1 MRGPRSQVLPAPRAP
16 HPLSARPRLPS
27 RLPQERHHP
36 RAAAPV
42 PAGPAHPGSGG
53 ASSCSQSK
61 SGAPTPARVR
71 WRLRARAPQAAS
83 QEEASIGRRV
93 TPASS
98 ARVSMLQPPAEAN
111 PGTSLPPLAFPPE
124 QTEVKKHS
132 AFRLG
137 RLQFQDQPLLVQWG
151 KNQVPKTRMRAP
163 ASFSNAVPSLPGK
176 SSRTEHALRRP
187 LGLRKELCAGA
198 GRDWR
203 ERRPVFRRWSEEV
216 AGGVDD
222 GCLAARE
229 GWSFEESPS
238 SGRSGAVA
246 AGELEALLPSLAVPA
261 VDAVAFPPTADPGRW
276 VGPCSWGFFDPH
288 AVPQH
293 VVPAG
298 GGCVDAGSWALAGG
312 GLHGVTGLQCSR
324 GAVRTSPCR

>member
-27 RLPQERHHP
+27 RLPQERDHP
-36 RAAAPV
+36 GAAAPV
-42 PAGPAHPGSGG
+42 PVGPAHPGSGG

-61 SGAPTPARVR
+61 SGAPAPARVR

-137 RLQFQDQPLLVQWG
+137 GLQFQDQPLLVQWG
-151 KNQVPKTRMRAP
+151 KNQVPETRMRAP
-163 ASFSNAVPSLPGK
+163 ASFSNAVPNLPGK

-187 LGLRKELCAGA
+187 LGLGKELCAGA

-203 ERRPVFRRWSEEV
+203 ERRRIFRHWSEEV

-229 GWSFEESPS
+229 GWSFEESPP
-238 SGRSGAVA
+238 SGRSSAVA
-246 AGELEALLPSLAVPA
+246 TGDLEALLPSLAVPA
-261 VDAVAFPPTADPGRW
+261 VDAVAFPPTADPGR
-276 VGPCSWGFFDPH
+276 
-288 AVPQH
+288 
-293 VVPAG
+293 
-298 GGCVDAGSWALAGG
+298 
-312 GLHGVTGLQCSR
+312 
-324 GAVRTSPCR
+324 

>member
-1 MRGPRSQVLPAPRAP
+1 
-16 HPLSARPRLPS
+16 
-27 RLPQERHHP
+27 
-36 RAAAPV
+36 
-42 PAGPAHPGSGG
+42 
-53 ASSCSQSK
+53 
-61 SGAPTPARVR
+61 
-71 WRLRARAPQAAS
+71 
-83 QEEASIGRRV
+83 
-93 TPASS
+93 
-98 ARVSMLQPPAEAN
+98 MLQPPAEAK

-137 RLQFQDQPLLVQWG
+137 RLQFQAQPLLVQWG
-151 KNQVPKTRMRAP
+151 KNQVPETRMRAP
-163 ASFSNAVPSLPGK
+163 ASFSNAVPNLPGK

-203 ERRPVFRRWSEEV
+203 ERRRIFRRWSEEV

-246 AGELEALLPSLAVPA
+246 AGDLEALLPTSLCLRWTPWPSRRPQTLGGGSGRAVGVSLTPPPRGPPA
-261 VDAVAFPPTADPGRW
+261 RRPRGRRVRGCRQLGFSRRRVARCHRAAVQPGRRPD
-276 VGPCSWGFFDPH
+276 V
-288 AVPQH
+288 
-293 VVPAG
+293 
-298 GGCVDAGSWALAGG
+298 ALS
-312 GLHGVTGLQCSR
+312 VSR
-324 GAVRTSPCR
+324 